1 MSLLNTG
8 STSKNKAGVKARTAI
23 SSTLS
28 AGQKIIQSSGKTF
41 KKGGKKTRRVYLR
54 AGLL

>member
-8 STSKNKAGVKARTAI
+8 YTSKSKAGVKARTAI
-23 SSTLS
+23 STTLS
-28 AGQKIIQSSGKTF
+28 AGQKIIQSSGKKF
-41 KKGGKKTRRVYLR
+41 KKGTRKTRRVYIM